1 MIVGLVRFCVAIGCP
16 FGGKIIWPTVGVWIT
31 VRDFCFGDV
40 SRAVSLTCSF
50 LHSFVTLCVFRCV
63 AFVLFSFCMGVG
75 ASLGS
80 LMLGFISSTA
90 VIGVG
95 GFSSMWS
102 NGFGDRVLLSCASGS
117 VVSFLFCRT

>member
-80 LMLGFISSTA
+80 LMLGFIFDA
-90 VIGVG
+90 VFCGVCG
-95 GFSSMWS
+95 VSSMRS
-102 NGFGDRVLLSCASGS
+102 AGFDSRVSLSCVRGG
-117 VVSFLFCRT
+117 VVLF